1 VLLILSLCPLAG
13 AVPVY
18 WTSPPDAA
26 ALQAVSG
33 AVPDAEARP
42 FDALLPSADAPYAA
56 IDLLASE
63 YGAVLP
69 LVDVFD
75 GELQIM
81 ARLAKATADVRALRS
96 PADRDLLVRA
106 LQLNGFAVA
115 RTYQDDLATDP
126 AAAPYRR
133 ALGATAVPAA
143 WLDAAALATTP
154 APSAEAVPEPALR
167 LAYDSARASVEAMP
181 RGAIVLGHLAT
192 SATVTVDGRKV
203 TDSGRVSVVPGR
215 HFVTV
220 QVGNTVLATLDPRV
234 EPGMDVRIDIP
245 YGPVEHERLRSAV
258 QSPDASAWNMP
269 EAAYL
274 LSRIGEPRAYVAVP
288 DGPRTR
294 VYALDG
300 ANVARIPLAGGR
312 AAPATDAEGWHA
324 DVAVAAGG
332 AWAYAPDWYTVH
344 AGSGAPHAVST
355 VNAGA
360 PLLTAQAR
368 ARNGLF
374 AATLGV
380 DGAVA
385 LGEWHDWPTG
395 DSRTRAFLYPHVG
408 VGLPWLQVTAG
419 PLFPFWF
426 GVGARADVPLTGPLE
441 LHVGAVRGLGIT
453 AVRDDGSVW
462 DPYGANLLWA
472 GIGARLG
479 PTRRSSGG
487 TSGRV
492 STD

>member
-1 VLLILSLCPLAG
+1 MLLILALCALAQ
-13 AVPVY
+13 AAPVY

-26 ALQAVSG
+26 ALQAVSA

-42 FDALLPSADAPYAA
+42 FDALLPSTDAPYAA
-56 IDLLASE
+56 VDLLASE

-81 ARLAKATADVRALRS
+81 ARLTKATSDVRALRS

-106 LQLNGFAVA
+106 LQLTGFAVA

-133 ALGATAVPAA
+133 SVGASVAPAA
-143 WLDAAALATTP
+143 WLDAAALAATP

-167 LAYDSARASVEAMP
+167 LAYDGARASVEAMP
-181 RGAIVLGHLAT
+181 RGAIVLGDLA
-192 SATVTVDGRKV
+192 SGATVTVDGRAV
-203 TDSGRVSVVPGR
+203 TDAGRVSVVPGR
-215 HFVTV
+215 HFVSV
-220 QVGNTVLATLDPRV
+220 QVGSKLLATLDPRV
-234 EPGMDVRIDIP
+234 EPGTDVRIDVP
-245 YGPVEHERLRSAV
+245 YGPAEHERLRRAV
-258 QSPDASAWNMP
+258 QSPDAAVWHMP
-269 EAAYL
+269 EATHL

-288 DGPRTR
+288 NGARTQ

-300 ANVARIPLAGGR
+300 TNVTRIPLAGVR
-312 AAPATDAEGWHA
+312 AAPAADAAGWHA
-324 DVAVAAGG
+324 DVALAAGG

-344 AGSGAPHAVST
+344 AGAGAPYAVST
-355 VNAGA
+355 VNAAA
-360 PLLTAQAR
+360 PLLSAQAR

-380 DGAVA
+380 DGAVT

-395 DSRTRAFLYPHVG
+395 ASRTRTFLYPHLG
-408 VGLPWLQVTAG
+408 VGIPWLQVTAG

-426 GVGARADVPLTGPLE
+426 GVGARADVPLPGPLE

-453 AVRDDGSVW
+453 SVRDDGTVW
-462 DPYGANLLWA
+462 DPYDAHLLWA
-472 GIGARLG
+472 GVGARLG
-479 PTRRSSGG
+479 PGG
-487 TSGRV
+487 GSFGTTSDTV
-492 STD
+492 TTD